1 MYGREMPQWIGSAAT
16 VAATLVAIAALIVS
30 IWAGRRAARKREFEI
45 LLERIDQEGAKREA
59 ETRALMERIDREAA
73 KREERID
80 REAAKREQLFEREAA
95 KREERIDREAAKR
108 EQLFEREAAKRE
120 EGIRALM
127 DQSDR
132 KFDALQ
138 RRSDEL
144 YRQSAEVTARVA
156 HNEAVLEKASES
168 TPARGETEA
177 VAAHDVSVGRS
188 RE

>member
-1 MYGREMPQWIGSAAT
+1 MPQWIGSVAT

-30 IWAGRRAARKREFEI
+30 IWAGRRAARKREFEV
-45 LLERIDQEGAKREA
+45 LLERIDQEATKREERIDREAAKREA

-73 KREERID
+73 KREQQFEK
-80 REAAKREQLFEREAA
+80 EAAKREQQFEREAARREEQFEKEAA
-95 KREERIDREAAKR
+95 KREEA
-108 EQLFEREAAKRE
+108 
-120 EGIRALM
+120 IRALLRS
-127 DQSDR
+127 SDTR
-132 KFDALQ
+132 FEALQ

-156 HNEAVLEKASES
+156 HNEAALDAVAES

-177 VAAHDVSVGRS
+177 VAAQDVSVGQP

>member
-45 LLERIDQEGAKREA
+45 LLERIDQEGAKGEA
-59 ETRALMERIDREAA
+59 ETRALMARID
-73 KREERID
+73 
-80 REAAKREQLFEREAA
+80 REAA

-156 HNEAVLEKASES
+156 HNEAVLATAAES

-177 VAAHDVSVGRS
+177 VAAQDVSVGRPT
-188 RE
+188 E